1 MFSWRAGANSQ
12 RMDRP
17 AQFVR
22 QNIHDAALA
31 LKARQTLKPCGDDN
45 DAKMC
50 FTFRSR
56 TGMARVQIG
65 FVNYL
70 KMVWRKG
77 SDQFFFDLV
86 SLLPH
91 HFSRFRLA
99 VSRL

>member
-1 MFSWRAGANSQ
+1 MFGWRAGANSQ
-12 RMDRP
+12 RMHWP

-31 LKARQTLKPCGDDN
+31 LKARHTLKPCRDDN
-45 DAKMC
+45 DAKMR

-65 FVNYL
+65 FVNHF

-77 SDQFFFDLV
+77 SAQFFFDLA
-86 SLLPH
+86 S
-91 HFSRFRLA
+91 
-99 VSRL
+99 